1 MKMRH
6 LSVLLLALMTLLSL
20 VSCQTPASGAT
31 ATPASGA
38 TATSGASSEPVE
50 DDWSYIEAKG
60 NLIIGYTLYEPMN
73 YMDGETLT
81 GFDTEFAQAVCD
93 KLGLEPVFTV
103 IVWETKE
110 VELAAKTIDCIWNG
124 MTIDEERS
132 QNMNISQPYVK
143 NMQVVIIRKENAET
157 YTDTASLASKT
168 IAAEAGSAGEKVVN
182 ENADLS
188 QGTLVP
194 VLQQTDALLEVKA
207 GTSDAAVLDYVLAKA
222 MVGEG
227 TDYADL
233 QIVDGLELAVEEYGI
248 GFRKNSTAT
257 EKVNAVIDEL
267 IADGTLQA
275 LADKYEVNLAD

>member
-1 MKMRH
+1 MRH

-31 ATPASGA
+31 ATPD
-38 TATSGASSEPVE
+38 ASSAPDE
-50 DDWSYIEAKG
+50 DDWAYIREKG
-60 NLIIGYTLYEPMN
+60 ALIIGYTLYEPMN
-73 YMDGETLT
+73 YMDGDTLT
-81 GFDTEFAQAVCD
+81 GFDTEFAQVVCER
-93 KLGLEPVFTV
+93 LGLEPVFTL

-110 VELAAKTIDCIWNG
+110 AELEAKTIDCIWNG
-124 MTIDEERS
+124 MTIDEERL
-132 QNMNISQPYVK
+132 QNMNISRPYVK
-143 NMQVVIIRKENAET
+143 NKQVVVIRRENAEL
-157 YTDTASLASKT
+157 YTDTASLAGKT
-168 IAAEAGSAGEKVVN
+168 IAAEAGSAGEKVVK

-188 QGTLVP
+188 KGTLVP

-207 GTSDAAVLDYVLAKA
+207 GTSDAAVLDYVMAKA

-233 QIVDGLELAVEEYGI
+233 QIVEGLELAVEEYGI

-257 EKVNAVIDEL
+257 AQVNAVIEEL

-275 LADKYEVNLAD
+275 LADKYDVNLAD

>member
-1 MKMRH
+1 MKLKH
-6 LSVLLLALMTLLSL
+6 LTVLMLVLLTLLSL

-38 TATSGASSEPVE
+38 TTSPYDSSAPDE
-50 DDWSYIEAKG
+50 DDWSYIKAKG

-73 YMDGETLT
+73 YIDRRNADRL
-81 GFDTEFAQAVCD
+81 DTEFAQAVCD

-103 IVWETKE
+103 IVWDTKE
-110 VELAAKTIDCIWNG
+110 VELEAKTIDCIWNG

-143 NMQVVIIRKENAET
+143 NMQVVIIRKENADL
-157 YTDTASLASKT
+157 YTDTASLAGKT

-182 ENADLS
+182 ENTDLS

-275 LADKYEVNLAD
+275 LADKYDVNLAD

>member
-1 MKMRH
+1 MKLKH
-6 LSVLLLALMTLLSL
+6 LTVLMLVLLTLLSL

-38 TATSGASSEPVE
+38 TTAPDDSSAPDE
-50 DDWSYIEAKG
+50 DDWSYIKAKG

-103 IVWETKE
+103 IVWDTKE
-110 VELAAKTIDCIWNG
+110 VELEAKTIDCIWNG

-143 NMQVVIIRKENAET
+143 NMQVVIIRKENADL
-157 YTDTASLASKT
+157 YTDTASLAGKT

-182 ENADLS
+182 ENTDLS

-275 LADKYEVNLAD
+275 LADKYDVNLAD